1 MILCRFSCNGRLT
14 SPSLQSDLSLSE
26 PAMSKTF
33 TRDEF
38 YELVWSKPMT
48 HLAKDFALSD
58 GALHKICRKHD
69 IPNPPL
75 GWWAKKEAGKPVKR
89 TPLTRLKSGASG
101 GQITIATGLLTRE
114 PETMSVAREKAR
126 LMASSIDIEGGI
138 PQHPVVVETLLA
150 LRKAGSPN
158 PQGLVSVAGPGRVK
172 AEVSPASFGRL
183 ELILGRLAAAG
194 ETLEVEMAAD
204 DKGALFK
211 HQDQPIRFAV
221 MESYRRH
228 KHVLTD
234 PEQAQQAAWEKKHE
248 KVLRRGGWDTLA
260 LPNRPRF
267 PEWDYAPTGQLSLEM
282 EAPYLS
288 GISPRRTFRD
298 AKIQRLEKMAG
309 DIMVGV
315 HVLAAAMHED
325 RLRCEASERQ
335 RREAE
340 ECRERALR
348 ERHVRERRNAALD
361 SLLQEIGDLDRLRR
375 LMAALHGE
383 LGNEPS
389 GRVAEFMA
397 FAEGRLR
404 NTEKG
409 LQAAGLSSRFEARR
423 LFGDD
428 DDHDFLPPR
437 GC

>member
-1 MILCRFSCNGRLT
+1 
-14 SPSLQSDLSLSE
+14 
-26 PAMSKTF
+26 MSKTF

-48 HLAKDFALSD
+48 QLAKEFALSD
-58 GALHKICRKHD
+58 VALHKICRKHS

-75 GWWAKKEAGKPVKR
+75 GWWAKKAAGKPVKR
-89 TPLTRLKSGASG
+89 TPLTRLMSGANG

-114 PETMSVAREKAR
+114 PETMSVARERAR

-138 PQHPVVVETLLA
+138 QQHAVVVETLLA
-150 LRKAGSPN
+150 LRKAGPPT
-158 PQGLVSVAGPGRVK
+158 PQGLVSVSGPGRVTV
-172 AEVSPASFGRL
+172 ETSPASFDRL

-194 ETLEVEMAAD
+194 ETLDVELAAD
-204 DKGALFK
+204 DKGAFFK

-221 MESYRRH
+221 TESYRRH

-234 PEQAQQAAWEKKHE
+234 AEQVQQAAWEKKHE

-282 EAPYLS
+282 EAPYLY
-288 GISPRRTFRD
+288 GTSPRRTFRD
-298 AKIQRLEKMAG
+298 AKIQRLEKMTG

-315 HVLAAAMHED
+315 HVLAAAMQED
-325 RLRCEASERQ
+325 RLRRDASERLQ
-335 RREAE
+335 REAAERREG
-340 ECRERALR
+340 ALR
-348 ERHVRERRNAALD
+348 GRHIHERRNAALD
-361 SLLQEIGDLDRLRR
+361 ILLQEVGDLDRLRR
-375 LMAALHGE
+375 VMAALQGE
-383 LGNEPS
+383 LGNKPS
-389 GRVAEFMA
+389 GRVGEFMA
-397 FAEGRLR
+397 FVEERLR

-409 LQAAGLSSRFEARR
+409 LQAAGLSARFEARR

-437 GC
+437 GS